1 MLAQRSHWT
10 FRDIFLSLE
19 IALDPMLLG
28 TGYLGLA
35 TAGIAFGFFHFLA
48 SAAGDGILRKFLSL
62 LGVIAFISVWILS
75 SGIVAR
81 VVAVRLLHGRTS
93 SPAEIAVFLRRRAR
107 TLLLLPTCFAA
118 VVLAALLGLVLL
130 EFLAFIPAI
139 GPILFGAAFTLAFL
153 LGLAAT
159 AAFALHTLGGLLYP
173 TIVAVRPSAALEVVR
188 EILRLAR
195 ARGALLFSYS
205 VVILA
210 AGAVSTIVLI
220 AVVSIALAVTAS
232 ATFSVLGERFT
243 WLLAGLPSIFHPFL
257 DLFRPAIGP
266 VPTGMDV
273 PLAYDLGGILIGMS
287 LLSIFAA
294 AGAYPFVMVNSAGTL
309 AYFILTDEPLPG
321 AGDDEAPAN
330 SSESEGGGAGLASL
344 WDDEAS

>member
-1 MLAQRSHWT
+1 MLAQRPHWT
-10 FRDIFLSLE
+10 FRDIFLSLA

-48 SAAGDGILRKFLSL
+48 SASGDGILHRFLSL
-62 LGVIAFISVWILS
+62 LGVIAFISIWILS

-81 VVAVRLLHGRTS
+81 VVAVRLLYGRSS
-93 SPAEIAVFLRRRAR
+93 SPAEIAAFLRLRAR

-118 VVLAALLGLVLL
+118 VVLAALLALVAL
-130 EFLAFIPAI
+130 EALAFIPAI

-153 LGLAAT
+153 CGLAAT
-159 AAFALHTLGGLLYP
+159 AAFVLHTLGGLLYP

-195 ARGALLFSYS
+195 GRGAILFSYS
-205 VVILA
+205 AVILA
-210 AGAVSTIVLI
+210 AGAVSTLVLI
-220 AVVSIALAVTAS
+220 AIVSVALAVTAS
-232 ATFSVLGERFT
+232 TAFSILGEQFS
-243 WLLAGLPSIFHPFL
+243 WLLAGLPSLFHPFL

-266 VPTGMDV
+266 VPTGLDV

-287 LLSIFAA
+287 LVSIFAA

-309 AYFILTDEPLPG
+309 AYFILTDEPLPE
-321 AGDDEAPAN
+321 AGDEDAPPNSRGDEG
-330 SSESEGGGAGLASL
+330 SEARLASS
-344 WDDEAS
+344 WEDEPS